1 MRSDIFVF
9 ASFSEFGRLTLTFK
23 EVIMKFHAK
32 KDMTFRILIWVS
44 VFLFLGLSVGL
55 FIPIYHEAGLAASIT
70 FSFIFGIFAIL
81 ILWLWYRTFYVVTN
95 EHLMIH
101 IGPFKR
107 RVELNSITRIEKTN
121 APLASIALS
130 KERYNLYYNAY
141 DYTII
146 APENIEKFV
155 EVVNEK
161 RREPIEF
168 IK

>member
-1 MRSDIFVF
+1 
-9 ASFSEFGRLTLTFK
+9 
-23 EVIMKFHAK
+23 MKFHAK

-121 APLASIALS
+121 ASLASIALS
-130 KERYNLYYNAY
+130 KERSEERRVGKKYKH
-141 DYTII
+141 D
-146 APENIEKFV
+146 ESQESEKTRNRD
-155 EVVNEK
+155 EGDC
-161 RREPIEF
+161 
-168 IK
+168 